1 MLPKPLLSWKSV
13 PFIERPYT
21 TMALVS
27 FLLLLS
33 VLLYKITIM
42 QWHTPF
48 YYVIGML
55 LVIINLTPYFIT
67 TEYAMFEHEIVIKY
81 AFMRITRKYA
91 DFGCFYKD
99 KRGIMLSTF
108 KLPRRLDSFRGQSLR
123 FSKSQEEVPE
133 LIELLTRK
141 VGKQY

>member
-33 VLLYKITIM
+33 VLLYKITII
-42 QWHTPF
+42 QWHTSF

-67 TEYAMFEHEIVIKY
+67 TEYSMFEQEIVIKY